1 MKKSILH
8 IKLMHWPM
16 ARDRKRQNCS
26 DSSRL
31 HNGTESLIIVD
42 AGTLSESSKNPTCF
56 VALKRTI
63 SLELVFEHPFACN
76 HVGSRWT
83 VNEIPSVVG
92 KKCRELLHSRAPIG
106 IGKCDAVGPRDG

>member
-1 MKKSILH
+1 MKESVLH
-8 IKLMHWPM
+8 IKLMHWPV

-42 AGTLSESSKNPTCF
+42 AGTLSESTKNPTRF

-63 SLELVFEHPFACN
+63 SQPGAGIHGGARSCR
-76 HVGSRWT
+76 GSEQAQGNKRPERK
-83 VNEIPSVVG
+83 N
-92 KKCRELLHSRAPIG
+92 
-106 IGKCDAVGPRDG
+106 